1 MISAAGSEQ
10 RFGKVARHPLGT
22 GDLVRIVTATGGGY
36 GDPHERDPDA
46 VADDVRNGYVTVAE
60 ALDQYGV
67 TVSPETFTAR
77 R

>member
-1 MISAAGSEQ
+1 M
-10 RFGKVARHPLGT
+10 
-22 GDLVRIVTATGGGY
+22 RIVTATGGGY
-36 GDPHERDPDA
+36 GDPHERDPES

-60 ALDQYGV
+60 ALEQYGV